1 MGDGYSTDASA
12 TQVFAGKYRLLTSVG
27 RGGMG
32 EVFVAE
38 HLLSRHIVAIK
49 LLSATTLNPKNVKRF
64 VREARVMARLRGR
77 HVARILDIGKL
88 CSGQPYI
95 VMEHLR
101 GQDFARLLET
111 CGPLGVEDAVA
122 SIIQASRA
130 LAEAHPMG
138 IVHRDLKPSNLFLT
152 HGPDGH
158 CIVKVLDFG
167 ISMISEELG
176 WERITASAD
185 VFGTPEYMSPEQTR
199 SAKQV
204 DARTDIWSLGLI
216 LAECLSGIP
225 VCKGATQLAVLA
237 NASEDWRPNLHL
249 EGTGAPP
256 ELEAVI
262 RRCLKKDPCKR
273 YQNVAKLVD
282 ALSPFATSDR
292 HFASLSAGPVDHE
305 SLKHQNATTLEERS
319 SWGQERRIRR
329 ST

>member
-1 MGDGYSTDASA
+1 
-12 TQVFAGKYRLLTSVG
+12 
-27 RGGMG
+27 
-32 EVFVAE
+32 
-38 HLLSRHIVAIK
+38 
-49 LLSATTLNPKNVKRF
+49 
-64 VREARVMARLRGR
+64 
-77 HVARILDIGKL
+77 
-88 CSGQPYI
+88 
-95 VMEHLR
+95 MEHLR
-101 GQDFARLLET
+101 GQDFGRLLQT
-111 CGPLGVEDAVA
+111 YGRLSVEDAVA

-225 VCKGATQLAVLA
+225 VCKGATQLAMLA
-237 NASEDWRPNLHL
+237 NASEDWSPNLHL

-256 ELEAVI
+256 EREAVI
-262 RRCLKKDPCKR
+262 PRCLKKAPCKR
-273 YQNVAKLVD
+273 DQNAAKLVD
-282 ALSPFATSDR
+282 ALSPFSTSDR
-292 HFASLSAGPVDHE
+292 HFASP
-305 SLKHQNATTLEERS
+305 
-319 SWGQERRIRR
+319 
-329 ST
+329 